1 MCLFKQ
7 WQKSSLEKL
16 DVVVSQM
23 PGYADQGKVEGSI
36 RDSSRR
42 TAKDNFPKRT
52 GCGDVKEIQDVAKL
66 QQLGRRAEKNTLAYK
81 PIKMQTFSQN
91 HNVLCKSFQ
100 TVNHNESN
108 KHTPLGANHI
118 HVQWPPRWRN
128 KKMMHSEWTI
138 YPMWIEDIW
147 HNVIKNVDLPLYYN
161 ENYKKWKKHTT
172 PYDRD

>member
-66 QQLGRRAEKNTLAYK
+66 QQLGRRAEKTTIAYK
-81 PIKMQTFSQN
+81 PIEMQAF
-91 HNVLCKSFQ
+91 
-100 TVNHNESN
+100 
-108 KHTPLGANHI
+108 
-118 HVQWPPRWRN
+118 
-128 KKMMHSEWTI
+128 
-138 YPMWIEDIW
+138 
-147 HNVIKNVDLPLYYN
+147 
-161 ENYKKWKKHTT
+161 
-172 PYDRD
+172 